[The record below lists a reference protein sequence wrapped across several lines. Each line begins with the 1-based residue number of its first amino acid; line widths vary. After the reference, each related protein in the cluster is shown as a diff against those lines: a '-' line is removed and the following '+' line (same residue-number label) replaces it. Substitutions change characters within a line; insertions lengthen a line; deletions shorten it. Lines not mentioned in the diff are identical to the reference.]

1 MFSSYGEDIQQI
13 ISGDIIA
20 CDGRTSKIMSKPDF
34 EIEINPNRLEF
45 NWETVQEQIKEQL

>member
-45 NWETVQEQIKEQL
+45 NWDTVQE